1 MIDRRTALQGLIG
14 LAVSPAV
21 AGPPTP
27 TPKGS
32 GLVDVAI
39 VGAGFAGLSA
49 AKALLA
55 AGLEPLVIE
64 ARDRVGGRTCPGTI
78 AGLTIDLGGMWVG
91 PTQTALDALAREY
104 GVASY
109 PQYITGKSAIEL
121 NGKILSSDGEDYLA
135 LLSLPLKLDV
145 AQLVYRLTALSDSID
160 TQRPW
165 SHPKAEQLDSMTLQ
179 TWLDQHAHTDGAMSF
194 MVSLVR
200 AIFCAEPADL
210 SFLFSLFYLKSGGN
224 LEALSTSRNGAQQR
238 LFVGGVHQ
246 LAQRMADRLGQR
258 VILNSPVTAIAQD
271 AQGVTV
277 TCATSSYRA
286 KALIIAMAPALAG
299 KLDYS
304 PLLPHKRDALTQ
316 RMPMG
321 SVIKI
326 WIAYS
331 RPFWREKGFSGLYS
345 SDVAAFGPAF
355 DVTPPGTSAGI
366 LAGFFDA
373 RNSVE
378 WSARGSDE
386 RRAQVIRGLQKAFG
400 AEAAAPL
407 EYVEKNW
414 TQERYSLGCYTGTL
428 GPGSLTQFGPALR
441 ESVGRIFFAGTE
453 SSAIWAGYI
462 EGALRSGARAAAE
475 IGAYLKSSPTQVPG
489 FTHS

>member
-1 MIDRRTALQGLIG
+1 MIDRRSALQGLIG
-14 LAVSPAV
+14 IALSPAI
-21 AGPPTP
+21 AASGAPSSN
-27 TPKGS
+27 TPKE
-32 GLVDVAI
+32 VDVAI
-39 VGAGFAGLSA
+39 IGAGFAGLSA

-91 PTQTALDALAREY
+91 PTQTCLDALAREY
-104 GVASY
+104 GVATY

-135 LLSLPLKLDV
+135 LLSLPVKLDV

-160 TQRPW
+160 PERPW
-165 SHPKAEQLDSMTLQ
+165 SHPKAEQFDSMTLQ
-179 TWLDQHAHTDGAMSF
+179 TWLDQHTHTDGAMSF

-210 SFLFSLFYLKSGGN
+210 SFLFSLFYLRSGGN

-246 LAQRMADRLGQR
+246 LARRMAEQLGER
-258 VILNSPVTAIAQD
+258 VILNSPVTDVAQD

-277 TCATSSYRA
+277 TSATASYRA
-286 KALIIAMAPALAG
+286 KTLIVAAAPALAA
-299 KLDYS
+299 KINYS

-321 SVIKI
+321 SVIKV

-331 RPFWREKGFSGLYS
+331 KPFWREKGFSGLYS

-378 WSARGSDE
+378 WSARSGDE
-386 RRAQVIRGLQKAFG
+386 RRAEVIRGLKKAFG
-400 AEAAAPL
+400 CEAAAPL
-407 EYVEKNW
+407 EYLEKNW

-428 GPGSLTQFGPALR
+428 GPGALMQFGPALR

-453 SSAIWAGYI
+453 SSPIWTGYI
-462 EGALRSGARAAAE
+462 EGALRSGARVAAE
-475 IGAYLKSSPTQVPG
+475 ISRDRNRQILLR
-489 FTHS
+489 